1 MGGTQPVLG
10 AAGAGRYA
18 VCADLAAGV
27 DKKEHHGAHLVC
39 RSSSCGRDHY
49 VDFLKESRGYCH
61 EKSLCEVVIC
71 KAI

>member
-27 DKKEHHGAHLVC
+27 DKKEHHGAHLVA
-39 RSSSCGRDHY
+39 GAA
-49 VDFLKESRGYCH
+49 
-61 EKSLCEVVIC
+61 VVGGI
-71 KAI
+71 ITLYF